1 VLVACVVGIK
11 YLKEVMTVTNQ
22 TFIKN
27 DTEYPW
33 EYEPGE
39 EGRDDVI
46 RWRTLLS
53 GDKTATE
60 RISMGTLEIP
70 PGATLDAHH
79 HSLLEVYYLTSGEGR
94 LLCGDTVKQVRAGD
108 VIYIPANQVH
118 GIKNISDHTLV
129 LVWMFPTDTWSEIEY
144 HNDDVTFID

>member
-1 VLVACVVGIK
+1 
-11 YLKEVMTVTNQ
+11 MTVTDQ
-22 TFIKN
+22 TYIKN

-39 EGRDDVI
+39 EDREDVI

-53 GDKTATE
+53 GDNTPTE
-60 RISMGTLEIP
+60 GISMGTLEIP
-70 PGATLDAHH
+70 PGAALDAHH
-79 HSLLEVYYLTSGEGR
+79 HSPLEVYYLISGEGL
-94 LLCGDTVKQVRAGD
+94 LLCGDTVKHVRAGD

-118 GIKNISDHTLV
+118 GIKNISDHTLA

-144 HNDDVTFID
+144 YDDHVPFID